1 MKNLLL
7 ASMLLLS
14 GCMIEEETFVVIH
27 QHPAACDIM
36 DVRPDLSISG
46 ELYVDEIIR

>member
-7 ASMLLLS
+7 ASILLLS
-14 GCMIEEETFVVIH
+14 GCMIEEETFVVVH
-27 QHPAACDIM
+27 QHPQACDVM
-36 DVRPDLSISG
+36 DMRTDLAVSG